1 MGLTMRYVVNART
14 DRLGDS
20 EKERKRPERYL
31 KSLKRFILFL
41 FFLAGSGAYP
51 PAPDRGGVGE
61 KESHH
66 VSPIHPPNI
75 KYTPIP
81 GNGTQN
87 LKYGNPDIKG
97 INRLIPGN
105 GAPNTGL
112 IQYELSIRG

>member
-51 PAPDRGGVGE
+51 PAPDRGALV
-61 KESHH
+61 KKSLITC
-66 VSPIHPPNI
+66 PQ
-75 KYTPIP
+75 YTPQISNIP
-81 GNGTQN
+81 QFQEMGPKISNTA
-87 LKYGNPDIKG
+87 I
-97 INRLIPGN
+97 LI
-105 GAPNTGL
+105 
-112 IQYELSIRG
+112 